1 MAVRIPRV
9 VVVGATYVDM
19 TVRCSRI
26 PEAGQTVTGSGFSY
40 TATGAGLNQAIQA
53 ALCGCQVHLISKV
66 CNDIF
71 GQVVKENL
79 AAFSINTDLLY
90 TAEAKN
96 TGVIVTLV
104 NSKGE
109 NSSCIAEGAN
119 RALRPQDIEC
129 DAAEQTISSA
139 DVVLIHGQL
148 PHDAVSAAI
157 KMANLHRKKVILD
170 PTAVALTAEVPIEF
184 FSVNILIPD
193 LHEAAEIA
201 DVAVENIHET
211 KMIGSDLVARGVECV
226 VIKMG
231 RKGCLV
237 IDRDGA
243 KHIPAFSV
251 ELVDQTCSGDAFAGA
266 LAASV
271 AVGDNVERA
280 VKFASAAGALA
291 CTRFGAQDSL
301 PKKEEI
307 IQLLQQQSD

>member
-9 VVVGATYVDM
+9 VVVGPTYVDM
-19 TVRCSRI
+19 TVRCGRI
-26 PEAGQTVTGSGFSY
+26 PEAGQTVTGSGFSC
-40 TATGAGLNQAIQA
+40 TATGAGLNQAVQA
-53 ALCGCQVHLISKV
+53 AFCGCQVHLISKV

-79 AAFSINTDLLY
+79 ADFDVNTDLLC

-96 TGVIVTLV
+96 TGIIVTLV
-104 NSKGE
+104 NSEGE

-129 DAAEQTISSA
+129 DASEQTISSA

-148 PHDAVSAAI
+148 PADAVSAAI

-170 PTAVALTAEVPIEF
+170 PAAVALTAEVPIEF

-201 DVAVENIHET
+201 DVAAENIHET
-211 KMIGSDLVARGVECV
+211 KMIGSDLVARGVESV

-237 IDRDGA
+237 IDRNGA
-243 KHIPAFSV
+243 KHFPAFSV

-271 AVGDNVERA
+271 AVGDNIEQA

>member
-1 MAVRIPRV
+1 MAVRIPRI

-19 TVRCSRI
+19 TVRCGRI
-26 PEAGQTVTGSGFSY
+26 PEAGQTVMGSGFSC

-71 GQVVKENL
+71 GQVIKENL
-79 AAFSINTDLLY
+79 AVFSINTDLLY

-96 TGVIVTLV
+96 TGIIVTLV
-104 NSKGE
+104 NSEGE

-119 RALRPQDIEC
+119 RALRPLDIEC

-148 PHDAVSAAI
+148 PPDTVSAAI

-170 PTAVALTAEVPIEF
+170 PAAVALTAEVPIEF
-184 FSVNILIPD
+184 FSANILIPD

-237 IDRDGA
+237 IDRNGA

-266 LAASV
+266 LAASI
-271 AVGDNVERA
+271 AVGDSIEQA